1 MQIFKTDLFI
11 INKNNGNNP
20 NAHQILNKQ
29 NTDAHTMEHYSAIIK
44 KCDS

>member
-29 NTDAHTMEHYSAIIK
+29 NTVCPYNGTLFSHYK
-44 KCDS
+44 EMR